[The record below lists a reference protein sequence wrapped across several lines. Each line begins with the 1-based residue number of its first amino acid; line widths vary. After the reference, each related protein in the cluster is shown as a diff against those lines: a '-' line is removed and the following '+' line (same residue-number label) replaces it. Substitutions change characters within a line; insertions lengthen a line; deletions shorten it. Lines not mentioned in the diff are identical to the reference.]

1 MEQLKNWLNNE
12 IKLSKKIDNISDDF
26 QNGYLFAELL
36 YKHKIIPDIS
46 IYTNSKLEKDI
57 IHNFCYLSKT
67 FLDMNIVLDEINR
80 NKIIQKSP
88 YTAQVY
94 LYKIKQYI
102 DKKLIT
108 FESLKLKQ
116 SNSIHKLYTS
126 LMYKNNNEKY
136 LKSRNDKMESE
147 GKKSNNKTE
156 ERLKNIRN
164 RFRRLKFSESEYK
177 LIENNVKD
185 LEIYDEAHKKI
196 FSLEKNR
203 NDKLLNLENEHLLKW
218 NKSMAGIREDKK
230 KEKEQFVKKVL
241 YYSKATLNYFNNS
254 SKKTISEINNFE
266 DTIARLGLNIPE
278 DPKKIKASQKINTD
292 ILMMKLREKL
302 NEKMKQKKDKE
313 KRDRKRLKEELE
325 MKKILESQNH
335 MNSMIN
341 YMNKKNRHKKSK
353 STLLSQNKRYDEIEK
368 LMNKEDNIISYND
381 KSENEEDEKDE
392 NKNNDNNNDNNNE
405 NNEKNETKSSFNHIS
420 DSSKGMNL
428 IKNSFSIHNNNIT
441 VGNRIS
447 LFQTLIQNNNEE
459 FEKDNLIKEKNVIT
473 NNITESIDNSIFNK
487 DDFFKELNK
496 MNSTALTKIIEEKK
510 QKKKKHSD
518 LISPII
524 DQIFDIVNEVKKY
537 QTENHIDL
545 IDNEKWD
552 DLTSKLINKQIIDS
566 SIILNNEKKNI
577 ESDYESDYNEKLN
590 EKDEDEL
597 FNYCNYIGIFNDNII
612 PNDIKGY
619 KYNYPDLYNGIY
631 KNENGID
638 IKDYEPIPD
647 EIENLILP
655 NEKILN
661 IQFGQIIDI
670 SLDNRF
676 KDNNKTGINFLE
688 HTVIPI
694 SKNALYNYIPI
705 KISFMG
711 CPLSGKKTQIKFLC
725 EKFPY
730 LKFYNLENILFD
742 FVKEYDELNIPIDEH
757 PKVKSAKKNQ
767 VENVKMEIE
776 KQKEEFKEI
785 ENIIQPYLDLLNIE
799 IEKVKKEN
807 ESNRIIE
814 NNNENDNKDKKNKNK
829 KDKKQNENKENEDNI
844 NKEEIMKKI
853 EIPDKVLL
861 NLFIYQIN
869 KDFPNDIY
877 SRLNFITDLN
887 NKYIKYQ
894 DLQSNIKSIK
904 NQIQEEEEKENEESS
919 KKKKPSPIITN
930 LKKELD
936 SLEKELEKLKPEL
949 YIGFIIINY
958 PRTISQANQLENYVT
973 GYISEFDKPLDEK
986 EIKLFSYSNIIDI
999 PIKKNS
1005 NHELIHSSIDIIFN
1019 LSVEKDEILR
1029 RFNGLRYDP
1038 KENKLYHIEDNP
1050 PNQNDKKLIER
1061 IINDIPNLSNEEFL
1075 EKKDFYERNINGLYN
1090 FYNIMGNGKLKTF
1103 NNIDEND
1110 KELLKKI
1117 NDEIEIITEE
1127 VCDNFYNHIED
1138 LKISIEKEKEE
1149 EEERR
1154 KKEEEE
1160 KRKKEEEEEE
1170 KRKKEEEEEEKKKKN
1185 IEKDEEEEEE
1195 NESDDFDKFN
1205 QSQFNN
1211 NNDISVELED
1221 EKLENKIDDNLS
1233 NLEINPVS
1241 ELKISMRTGPNYNM
1255 IICEI
1260 DDLNNEYNKT
1270 LKNFIHF
1277 ISRQENHIIKHLNE
1291 HQHLFIQFLNR
1302 KTNKKKIA
1310 QVYLNKYNE
1319 LIKNHP
1325 EFKNNPNFYR
1335 ELLNDISIINTQLW
1349 NVIQL
1354 KKTEDVEKLQSLIN
1368 DGYKEKEIDFFYKF
1382 VLNIFFA
1389 EAKKYLTSINV
1400 IKQYYLYSSS
1410 PDEME
1415 DFYVDYKQIIQKEII
1430 SNDNIIHKINNLFTN
1445 SLIMIIIQDEKI
1457 KKITD
1462 DYKDK
1467 MLNNNPY
1474 IQTGNL
1480 KFVNR
1485 KNTGI
1490 SSQSFHSH
1498 RSGKTSKSRMKKK
1511 SKNVNLLNNTFN
1523 IIEEEFKNQ
1532 IKNEKNKYK
1541 YRLLLL
1547 KYYSIKYIKN
1557 IYKVFDDTYSN
1568 LDEFIIDSVKKQNV
1582 VLNQFID
1589 YLKSSLNKFL
1599 NYITSLEFE
1608 FDSFD
1613 IYNKYKLHV
1622 EDYFTNIKEEED
1634 KKIELKKYNFSIIDL
1649 YSLYN
1654 IIKEYSSESINY
1666 YVKSNIV
1673 KEILIKQYF
1682 IENPSNKNNKAINEK
1697 IRELNYENYH
1707 FFIDLFEEFDG
1718 KFININELFTTLII
1732 IGSNTI
1738 TIDKWKELI
1747 TENILH
1753 KEDFMKIEFWFE
1765 NDAYLNNIIN
1775 EEEEKV
1781 IKEKG
1786 EEFKKIDL
1794 VKETIFEINQEDDK
1808 IDMRKLERMFKI
1820 INGEEIKVKK
1830 DTNKIKNEEE
1840 NKEKEEIDN
1849 KIEKQN
1855 NNEELNDEEFNNE
1868 YEECENEE
1876 NEGKNNKK
1884 NENIND
1890 DIIKEDEEDDFKNSS
1905 FEEEEEDE
1913 NENTELINKNNNK
1926 KILDNKSLIFNLVFK
1941 INQ

>member
-1 MEQLKNWLNNE
+1 
-12 IKLSKKIDNISDDF
+12 
-26 QNGYLFAELL
+26 
-36 YKHKIIPDIS
+36 
-46 IYTNSKLEKDI
+46 
-57 IHNFCYLSKT
+57 
-67 FLDMNIVLDEINR
+67 
-80 NKIIQKSP
+80 
-88 YTAQVY
+88 
-94 LYKIKQYI
+94 
-102 DKKLIT
+102 
-108 FESLKLKQ
+108 
-116 SNSIHKLYTS
+116 
-126 LMYKNNNEKY
+126 
-136 LKSRNDKMESE
+136 
-147 GKKSNNKTE
+147 
-156 ERLKNIRN
+156 
-164 RFRRLKFSESEYK
+164 
-177 LIENNVKD
+177 
-185 LEIYDEAHKKI
+185 
-196 FSLEKNR
+196 
-203 NDKLLNLENEHLLKW
+203 
-218 NKSMAGIREDKK
+218 
-230 KEKEQFVKKVL
+230 
-241 YYSKATLNYFNNS
+241 
-254 SKKTISEINNFE
+254 
-266 DTIARLGLNIPE
+266 
-278 DPKKIKASQKINTD
+278 
-292 ILMMKLREKL
+292 
-302 NEKMKQKKDKE
+302 
-313 KRDRKRLKEELE
+313 
-325 MKKILESQNH
+325 
-335 MNSMIN
+335 
-341 YMNKKNRHKKSK
+341 
-353 STLLSQNKRYDEIEK
+353 
-368 LMNKEDNIISYND
+368 
-381 KSENEEDEKDE
+381 
-392 NKNNDNNNDNNNE
+392 
-405 NNEKNETKSSFNHIS
+405 
-420 DSSKGMNL
+420 
-428 IKNSFSIHNNNIT
+428 
-441 VGNRIS
+441 
-447 LFQTLIQNNNEE
+447 
-459 FEKDNLIKEKNVIT
+459 
-473 NNITESIDNSIFNK
+473 
-487 DDFFKELNK
+487 
-496 MNSTALTKIIEEKK
+496 
-510 QKKKKHSD
+510 
-518 LISPII
+518 
-524 DQIFDIVNEVKKY
+524 
-537 QTENHIDL
+537 
-545 IDNEKWD
+545 
-552 DLTSKLINKQIIDS
+552 
-566 SIILNNEKKNI
+566 
-577 ESDYESDYNEKLN
+577 
-590 EKDEDEL
+590 
-597 FNYCNYIGIFNDNII
+597 
-612 PNDIKGY
+612 
-619 KYNYPDLYNGIY
+619 
-631 KNENGID
+631 
-638 IKDYEPIPD
+638 
-647 EIENLILP
+647 
-655 NEKILN
+655 
-661 IQFGQIIDI
+661 
-670 SLDNRF
+670 
-676 KDNNKTGINFLE
+676 
-688 HTVIPI
+688 
-694 SKNALYNYIPI
+694 
-705 KISFMG
+705 
-711 CPLSGKKTQIKFLC
+711 
-725 EKFPY
+725 
-730 LKFYNLENILFD
+730 
-742 FVKEYDELNIPIDEH
+742 
-757 PKVKSAKKNQ
+757 
-767 VENVKMEIE
+767 
-776 KQKEEFKEI
+776 
-785 ENIIQPYLDLLNIE
+785 
-799 IEKVKKEN
+799 
-807 ESNRIIE
+807 
-814 NNNENDNKDKKNKNK
+814 
-829 KDKKQNENKENEDNI
+829 
-844 NKEEIMKKI
+844 
-853 EIPDKVLL
+853 
-861 NLFIYQIN
+861 
-869 KDFPNDIY
+869 
-877 SRLNFITDLN
+877 
-887 NKYIKYQ
+887 
-894 DLQSNIKSIK
+894 
-904 NQIQEEEEKENEESS
+904 
-919 KKKKPSPIITN
+919 
-930 LKKELD
+930 
-936 SLEKELEKLKPEL
+936 
-949 YIGFIIINY
+949 
-958 PRTISQANQLENYVT
+958 
-973 GYISEFDKPLDEK
+973 
-986 EIKLFSYSNIIDI
+986 
-999 PIKKNS
+999 
-1005 NHELIHSSIDIIFN
+1005 
-1019 LSVEKDEILR
+1019 
-1029 RFNGLRYDP
+1029 
-1038 KENKLYHIEDNP
+1038 
-1050 PNQNDKKLIER
+1050 
-1061 IINDIPNLSNEEFL
+1061 
-1075 EKKDFYERNINGLYN
+1075 
-1090 FYNIMGNGKLKTF
+1090 MGNGKLKTF

-1221 EKLENKIDDNLS
+1221 EKIENKIDDNLS